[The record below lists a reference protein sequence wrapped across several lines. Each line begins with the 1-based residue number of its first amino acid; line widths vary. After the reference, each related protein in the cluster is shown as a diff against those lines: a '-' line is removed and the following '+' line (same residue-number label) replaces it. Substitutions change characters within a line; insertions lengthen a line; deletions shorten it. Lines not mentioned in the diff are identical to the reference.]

1 MQLCR
6 YDVAL
11 NINTQGPRRV
21 LDFAKRCP
29 NLQLFLHV
37 STGTELYFVP
47 RCKACIHFDLICIL
61 METLVCVLTS
71 PSFGILSDLN
81 TPLSSRKIR

>member
-1 MQLCR
+1 MAMQLCR

-37 STGTELYFVP
+37 STGAELYFVP
-47 RCKACIHFDLICIL
+47 ICKACIHSDLICIL
-61 METLVCVLTS
+61 MQTLVFVLTS
-71 PSFGILSDLN
+71 PSFGILSD
-81 TPLSSRKIR
+81 

>member
-1 MQLCR
+1 MAMQWCR

-29 NLQLFLHV
+29 KLQLFLHV
-37 STGTELYFVP
+37 STGTELHFVP
-47 RCKACIHFDLICIL
+47 NLKACIYFDL
-61 METLVCVLTS
+61 
-71 PSFGILSDLN
+71 PSI
-81 TPLSSRKIR
+81 